1 MKKYTKEQFHVDQVA
16 WLSSARGLMLV
27 TVMKV
32 GRKLIQFD
40 GWTRFNL
47 ETQQMEEKIE
57 KSWNPSTKQL
67 YLTQEAYY
75 AAQAVCKNVRWI
87 KENLDRCSPE
97 LVGHIIEL
105 MKGELK

>member
-1 MKKYTKEQFHVDQVA
+1 MKKYTKEQFYVGQVV
-16 WLSSARGLMLV
+16 WLASTIGLVQATV
-27 TVMKV
+27 TKV

-40 GWTRFNL
+40 NWTRFNL
-47 ETQQMEEKIE
+47 ETQSVEERPKQE
-57 KSWNPSTKQL
+57 WLQSAMQL